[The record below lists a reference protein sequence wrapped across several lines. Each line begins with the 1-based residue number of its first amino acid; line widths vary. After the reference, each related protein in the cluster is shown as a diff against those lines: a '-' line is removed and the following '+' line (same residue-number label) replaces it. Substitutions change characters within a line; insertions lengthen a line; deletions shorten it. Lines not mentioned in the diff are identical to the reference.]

1 VWAAAQSARGHNGD
15 GPMANRQE
23 IEATYD
29 WLDQFQELRLGK
41 FADITAAFF
50 DGDFSKTLDQAQ
62 KDKHA
67 WVFEGLGVS
76 GPGRRVLDIGC
87 GWGPILAALKDAGST
102 GVGLTLSSAQ
112 VAYCRKNGLH
122 VDLLDWKEARA
133 ADLGAFDAVV
143 SIGAFEHFC
152 SEDEYNAGKQDEIY
166 RRFFDLCAGVLPVGG
181 RLYLQTMTWGKTVPV
196 SREIRLDAAE
206 GTPQRI
212 LARLRKMYPGS
223 WLPSGK
229 GEIVAAAAGHFKLL
243 NSNNGRKDY
252 IETLD
257 RWGEGT
263 DSLWT
268 FGKIFRFLPLL
279 AGLVPRYVMNGDF
292 RIQIESIRK
301 NDQQRC
307 FIDEIM
313 THERLF
319 FEKVA

>member
-1 VWAAAQSARGHNGD
+1 
-15 GPMANRQE
+15 MANRQE

-29 WLDQFQELRLGK
+29 WLDRFQELRLGK

-67 WVFEGLGVS
+67 WVLDGAGVS
-76 GPGRRVLDIGC
+76 GPGKRVLDIGC
-87 GWGPILAALKDAGST
+87 GWGPILEALKEAGSA
-102 GVGLTLSSAQ
+102 GVGLTLSGAQ
-112 VAYCRKNGLH
+112 AAYCRTNGLA
-122 VDLLDWKEARA
+122 VELLDWKDARPEK
-133 ADLGAFDAVV
+133 LGAFDAVV

-152 SEDEYNAGKQDEIY
+152 SEEEYNSGKQEAIY
-166 RRFFDLCAGVLPVGG
+166 RAFFDLCAEVLPVGG
-181 RLYLQTMTWGKTVPV
+181 RLYLQTMVWGRTVPV
-196 SREIRLDAAE
+196 SPEISLDAGE

-229 GEIVAAAAGHFKLL
+229 EQIVGAAAEHFILIK
-243 NSNNGRKDY
+243 SNNGRKDY

-257 RWGEGT
+257 RWGLGN
-263 DSLWT
+263 DSLWSLR
-268 FGKIFRFLPLL
+268 KIFRFLPVL
-279 AGLVPRYVMNGDF
+279 AGLAPRYLTNRDF

-301 NDQQRC
+301 NDQQQC
-307 FIDEIM
+307 FIREIM

-319 FEKVA
+319 FEKVL

>member
-1 VWAAAQSARGHNGD
+1 
-15 GPMANRQE
+15 MANRQE

-29 WLDQFQELRLGK
+29 WLDRFQELRLGK

-67 WVFEGLGVS
+67 WVFEGLRVG
-76 GPGRRVLDIGC
+76 GPGKRVLDIGC
-87 GWGPILAALKDAGST
+87 GWGPILAALKAAGST
-102 GVGLTLSSAQ
+102 SVGLTLSSAQ
-112 VAYCRKNGLH
+112 VAYCRAKGL
-122 VDLLDWKEARA
+122 DAELLDWKEARA
-133 ADLGAFDAVV
+133 EALGPFDGVV

-152 SEDEYNAGKQDEIY
+152 SEDEYNSGQQEEIY
-166 RRFFDLCAGVLPVGG
+166 RRFFDLSAAVLPVGG
-181 RLYLQTMTWGKTVPV
+181 RLYLQTMVWGKAMPV

-212 LARLRKMYPGS
+212 LARMRKMYPGS

-229 GEIVAAAAGHFKLL
+229 EQIVEAAAGHFTLVK
-243 NSNNGRKDY
+243 SNNGRKDY

-257 RWGEGT
+257 RWGEGN

-268 FGKIFRFLPLL
+268 PGKIFRFLPAL
-279 AGLVPRYVMNGDF
+279 AGLVPRYLTSRDF
-292 RIQIESIRK
+292 RLQIESILK

-313 THERLF
+313 SHERLF
-319 FEKVA
+319 FTKVA

>member
-1 VWAAAQSARGHNGD
+1 MARRNAD
-15 GPMANRQE
+15 GFMANCQE

-29 WLDQFQELRLGK
+29 WLDRFQELRLGK

-67 WVFEGLGVS
+67 WVFEGLRVG
-76 GPGRRVLDIGC
+76 GPGKRVLDIGC
-87 GWGPILAALKDAGST
+87 GWGPILAALKVAGSV
-102 GVGLTLSSAQ
+102 GVGLTLSGAQ
-112 VAYCRKNGLH
+112 VAYCRANGL
-122 VDLLDWKEARA
+122 DAKLIDWKEATPG
-133 ADLGAFDAVV
+133 DLGAFDGVV

-152 SEDEYNAGKQDEIY
+152 SEDEYNAGRQEEIY
-166 RRFFDLCAGVLPVGG
+166 GRFFDLCAAVLPVGG
-181 RLYLQTMTWGKTVPV
+181 RLYLQKMVWGKAVPV

-223 WLPSGK
+223 WLPNGRDQ
-229 GEIVAAAAGHFKLL
+229 IVAAAAGHFALIK
-243 NSNNGRKDY
+243 SNNGRKDY

-257 RWGEGT
+257 RWGEGN

-268 FGKIFRFLPLL
+268 LGKIFRFLPAL
-279 AGLVPRYVMNGDF
+279 AGLLPRYLTNRDF
-292 RIQIESIRK
+292 RVQIESILK

-319 FEKVA
+319 FAKTA

>member
-1 VWAAAQSARGHNGD
+1 
-15 GPMANRQE
+15 MANRQE

-29 WLDQFQELRLGK
+29 WLDRFQELRLGK

-67 WVFEGLGVS
+67 WVLDGLGVA
-76 GPGRRVLDIGC
+76 GPGKRALDIGC
-87 GWGPILAALKDAGST
+87 GWGPILEALKERGST

-112 VAYCRKNGLH
+112 TAYCRKNDLD
-122 VDLLDWKEARA
+122 VRLLDWKEATPA
-133 ADLGAFDAVV
+133 TLGAFDAVI

-152 SEDEYNAGKQDEIY
+152 SEEEYNAGQQEDVY
-166 RRFFDLCAGVLPVGG
+166 RRFFDLVGAVLPVGG
-181 RLYLQTMTWGKTVPV
+181 RLYLQTMIWGKTVPA

-206 GTPQRI
+206 GTPQKI
-212 LARLRKMYPGS
+212 LARMRKFYPGS
-223 WLPSGK
+223 WLPASK
-229 GEIVAAAAGHFKLL
+229 DQIVATAAGHFKLIK
-243 NSNNGRKDY
+243 SNNGRKDY

-257 RWGEGT
+257 RWGEGNN
-263 DSLWT
+263 SLWSRQ
-268 FGKIFRFLPLL
+268 KILRFLPAL
-279 AGLVPRYVMNGDF
+279 AGLVLRYMTNSDF
-292 RIQIESIRK
+292 RIQIESAWK